1 MPLSPAVSP
10 LVAEYHAAKPVRVWS
25 LIVTLYG
32 DAVVP
37 RGGSLWI
44 GSLIEIM
51 ALFGIDAG
59 HVRTAMS
66 RLSADGWL
74 DRVRRGR
81 NSYYRLSKTGEGTFL
96 AATRRI
102 YAGDERPA
110 DGALRLAIIDP
121 AGDHRGPLRSA
132 LATAGFVPLAPMV
145 YVGAAEPTAEIS
157 RRVGVFVVAAE
168 EGAGA
173 REIAAAAWKLASIAA
188 GYRAFV
194 ERFAPLD
201 AALDGRKTLP
211 GADALVAR
219 TLLIHQFRRIVLRDP
234 NLPQALLPL
243 PWPGDPAREL
253 AARIY
258 ARLVPPAEAYLDEI
272 ARNEHGALP
281 PPDAGFSTRFTK
293 SRGC

>member
-1 MPLSPAVSP
+1 MPLSSAIAQ

-32 DAVVP
+32 DAIVP

-74 DRVRRGR
+74 DRLRRGR
-81 NSYYRLSKTGEGTFL
+81 NSYYRLSKHGEGTFL

-102 YAGDERPA
+102 YAGVERPA
-110 DGALRLAIIDP
+110 DGRLRLALIDP
-121 AGDHRGPLRSA
+121 AGEDRGPVRTA
-132 LATAGFVPLAPMV
+132 LATAGFVPLSPMV
-145 YVGAAEPTAEIS
+145 WVGVIEPPAEIS
-157 RRVGVFVVAAE
+157 RLDGVFVVAAE
-168 EGAGA
+168 TGPGA
-173 REIAAAAWKLASIAA
+173 RDIATAAWKLASIAA
-188 GYRAFV
+188 GYRAFL
-194 ERFAPLD
+194 ERFAPFD
-201 AALDGRKTLP
+201 AALGAHTTWS

-219 TLLIHQFRRIVLRDP
+219 TLMIHQFRRIVLRDP

-243 PWPGDPAREL
+243 PWPGDPARML

-258 ARLVPPAEAYLDEI
+258 ARLAPPAERHLDEV
-272 ARNEHGALP
+272 AKNEDGALP
-281 PPDAGFSTRFTK
+281 PPHESFSTRFLST
-293 SRGC
+293 